1 MAQRRA
7 TIRSISTLDVP
18 ARNRRHGTRTIAGET
33 HPGVPSTVT
42 RRETGAV
49 RVLADDPCLDQLL
62 LEWYGNENGDG
73 IVIISHAG
81 TVAHA
86 NDRFRGL
93 WQVGSET
100 RLTVEADVW
109 NAVLRLVD
117 EPQTVQDMITAF
129 GLDSVAAAKWTWK
142 LTNGQQVEC
151 RTAPLNDDGSSRENR
166 IWSFREIN
174 EGEPRHDEILHAQ
187 RLEAVGTVA
196 CQLTH
201 EIKNALAPII
211 GAVEL
216 AQLTLPDDHRART
229 HLSQIT
235 RATERAGDLAQKI
248 LCFGK
253 NGIEP
258 RQQHDLG
265 VIVRESLDLL
275 SAALPRNVAIQTRIE
290 PVPSIL
296 VDAREI
302 QQILMNLCIN
312 AWHAIEPA
320 PGLITISVNEDRVEP
335 KDVIASPDLVAGSYV
350 RLSVRDNGC
359 GMDEQTLQQIFQPFF
374 TTKASDNGTGLGLAV
389 VQAIAESYGAA
400 ISVDSAPGR
409 GTAFHVC
416 FRAAC

>member
-1 MAQRRA
+1 MA
-7 TIRSISTLDVP
+7 TRSRPRGTSTFAADVQ
-18 ARNRRHGTRTIAGET
+18 ASVRSSAVGTEPRTA
-33 HPGVPSTVT
+33 
-42 RRETGAV
+42 
-49 RVLADDPCLDQLL
+49 RVLADNPCLDHLL
-62 LEWYGNENGDG
+62 LEWYGNENGDA

-86 NDRFRGL
+86 NARFRSL
-93 WQVGSET
+93 WNVEST
-100 RLTVEADVW
+100 MPLNVEADVW

-142 LTNGQQVEC
+142 LTNGQLVEC
-151 RTAPLNDDGSSRENR
+151 RTAPLNDDGSSRESR

-174 EGEPRHDEILHAQ
+174 KDEPRMMDQALHAQ
-187 RLEAVGTVA
+187 RLEAIGTVV

-216 AQLTLPDDHRART
+216 AQLALPHDHRVHN
-229 HLSQIT
+229 HLNQIT
-235 RATERAGDLAQKI
+235 RATARAGDLAQKI
-248 LCFGK
+248 LGFGH

-265 VIVRESLDLL
+265 TIVRDSLDLL

-290 PVPSIL
+290 PVPPVL
-296 VDAREI
+296 VSAREV

-312 AWHAIEPA
+312 AWQAIEPA
-320 PGLITISVNEDRVEP
+320 PGTITISVSEDRVAAA
-335 KDVIASPDLVAGSYV
+335 DLADSPDLVPGSYA

-359 GMDEQTLQQIFQPFF
+359 GMDEATLRRIFEPFF
-374 TTKASDNGTGLGLAV
+374 TTKASDSGTGLGLAV
-389 VQAIAESYGAA
+389 VRAIADSHGAS

-416 FRAAC
+416 FRAA

>member
-1 MAQRRA
+1 M
-7 TIRSISTLDVP
+7 
-18 ARNRRHGTRTIAGET
+18 RNRRHGTRAIAGEV
-33 HPGVPSTVT
+33 HSGVPSTAV
-42 RRETGAV
+42 RREPGAV
-49 RVLADDPCLDQLL
+49 RVLADDPCLDHLL

-86 NDRFRGL
+86 NDRFRSL
-93 WQVGSET
+93 WQVGTET
-100 RLTVEADVW
+100 RLNVEADVW

-174 EGEPRHDEILHAQ
+174 EDEPRHDEILHAQ

-216 AQLTLPDDHRART
+216 AQLTLPDDHRARS

-248 LCFGK
+248 LCFGH

-258 RQQHDLG
+258 RQPHDLG

-275 SAALPRNVAIQTRIE
+275 SASLPGNIRIQTQID
-290 PVPSIL
+290 PVPAIP
-296 VDAREI
+296 VNAREI

-312 AWHAIEPA
+312 AWQAIAPAAGIIKISVTEDLVKANEPDTLADLA
-320 PGLITISVNEDRVEP
+320 PGC
-335 KDVIASPDLVAGSYV
+335 YV
-350 RLSVRDNGC
+350 RLTVRDNGC
-359 GMDEQTLQQIFQPFF
+359 GMDEETLERIFQPFF
-374 TTKASDNGTGLGLAV
+374 TTKTSDRGTGLGLAV
-389 VQAIAESYGAA
+389 VRAIADSHGAA
-400 ISVDSAPGR
+400 ISVVSAPGR
-409 GTAFHVC
+409 GSAFHVC
-416 FRAAC
+416 FRVGLASPASADDSLAAKR